1 MLLVQIAL
9 EFKIANLIR
18 RLLLAVIVSLLLH
31 CVVGKV
37 DQAVCYVV
45 QVERTARC
53 SNVAFSVV
61 VCLEVAIDTSGKR
74 IGPNV
79 KLAAL
84 IEQRL
89 VNVPL
94 DYVGPP

>member
-1 MLLVQIAL
+1 MLLIQIAL

-45 QVERTARC
+45 QVERTARGP
-53 SNVAFSVV
+53 NVAFLVI
-61 VCLEVAIDTSGKR
+61 VCLEVAIDTSGKG
-74 IGPNV
+74 ISPNV
-79 KLAAL
+79 ELAAL
-84 IEQRL
+84 IEQRFM
-89 VNVPL
+89 NVPL